1 MQIEKAAVA
10 GTLESSDCM
19 VTVEDGDGN
28 IDLVLEST
36 VIHQYG
42 NQIRHVVL
50 DTLENLGVQ
59 NIKIK
64 IVDKGALDCTIR
76 ARVEA
81 AVYRSA
87 GQSEQ
92 LPWGECDPM
101 RDAKKRLRRTMM
113 FLNAQ
118 KPGLIKDPYIYGAD
132 SLMLDLEDAVAEN
145 QKDAARFSLFHAL
158 RTIGY
163 HGAERIVR
171 INGLDTPFW
180 KEDIRCAVAGGCDG
194 IRIPKTET
202 AQDVKIVEQ
211 QILKAEN
218 EFGRPENSTLIMAAI
233 ESARG
238 VVKALEIC
246 EASKRLFGIA
256 LSGGD
261 YTKDLH
267 THITGTGIELMGAR
281 QQLVIAARAA
291 GVQCFDTVYTD
302 LENEEGFR
310 EDVNTIHLMG
320 FDGKSI
326 INPRQIRI
334 VHEIFTPKEKEI
346 ILRKK

>member
-1 MQIEKAAVA
+1 
-10 GTLESSDCM
+10 
-19 VTVEDGDGN
+19 
-28 IDLVLEST
+28 
-36 VIHQYG
+36 
-42 NQIRHVVL
+42 
-50 DTLENLGVQ
+50 
-59 NIKIK
+59 
-64 IVDKGALDCTIR
+64 
-76 ARVEA
+76 
-81 AVYRSA
+81 
-87 GQSEQ
+87 
-92 LPWGECDPM
+92 M

-158 RTIGY
+158 RTIDY

-246 EASKRLFGIA
+246 EASKRLFGYRLYRFGKRRG
-256 LSGGD
+256 LSGR
-261 YTKDLH
+261 
-267 THITGTGIELMGAR
+267 R
-281 QQLVIAARAA
+281 QY
-291 GVQCFDTVYTD
+291 DSP
-302 LENEEGFR
+302 
-310 EDVNTIHLMG
+310 
-320 FDGKSI
+320 DG
-326 INPRQIRI
+326 
-334 VHEIFTPKEKEI
+334 
-346 ILRKK
+346 L

>member
-1 MQIEKAAVA
+1 MQ
-10 GTLESSDCM
+10 
-19 VTVEDGDGN
+19 
-28 IDLVLEST
+28 
-36 VIHQYG
+36 
-42 NQIRHVVL
+42 
-50 DTLENLGVQ
+50 
-59 NIKIK
+59 
-64 IVDKGALDCTIR
+64 
-76 ARVEA
+76 
-81 AVYRSA
+81 
-87 GQSEQ
+87 
-92 LPWGECDPM
+92 W
-101 RDAKKRLRRTMM
+101 
-113 FLNAQ
+113 Q
-118 KPGLIKDPYIYGAD
+118 K
-132 SLMLDLEDAVAEN
+132 N

-158 RTIGY
+158 RTIDY

-218 EFGRPENSTLIMAAI
+218 EFGRPENSTLIMTAI

-302 LENEEGFR
+302 LENEEASGR
-310 EDVNTIHLMG
+310 RQYDSPDG

-346 ILRKK
+346 IFAEKVVREIDSKKAQGIGVFTVDGKMIDIAFYDGAKRIIELAKASGVYEGEL

>member
-1 MQIEKAAVA
+1 
-10 GTLESSDCM
+10 
-19 VTVEDGDGN
+19 
-28 IDLVLEST
+28 
-36 VIHQYG
+36 
-42 NQIRHVVL
+42 
-50 DTLENLGVQ
+50 
-59 NIKIK
+59 
-64 IVDKGALDCTIR
+64 
-76 ARVEA
+76 
-81 AVYRSA
+81 
-87 GQSEQ
+87 
-92 LPWGECDPM
+92 
-101 RDAKKRLRRTMM
+101 MM

-158 RTIGY
+158 RTIDY

-291 GVQCFDTVYTD
+291 GVQCFDTVRYSSRNNIY
-302 LENEEGFR
+302 LIYKNMPVLQILLNLPVFILGFSAKLVFFASKGYGKEYLAGIKNGFFICR
-310 EDVNTIHLMG
+310 KPEDAFFYL
-320 FDGKSI
+320 F
-326 INPRQIRI
+326 Q
-334 VHEIFTPKEKEI
+334 FC
-346 ILRKK
+346 

>member
-1 MQIEKAAVA
+1 
-10 GTLESSDCM
+10 
-19 VTVEDGDGN
+19 
-28 IDLVLEST
+28 
-36 VIHQYG
+36 
-42 NQIRHVVL
+42 
-50 DTLENLGVQ
+50 
-59 NIKIK
+59 
-64 IVDKGALDCTIR
+64 
-76 ARVEA
+76 
-81 AVYRSA
+81 
-87 GQSEQ
+87 
-92 LPWGECDPM
+92 M

-158 RTIGY
+158 RTIDY

-261 YTKDLH
+261 YSLCTIIKCNINHLSVH
-267 THITGTGIELMGAR
+267 SK
-281 QQLVIAARAA
+281 
-291 GVQCFDTVYTD
+291 YTD
-302 LENEEGFR
+302 SLCLFAINLTDYFFR
-310 EDVNTIHLMG
+310 KNNLFFFRCKNFMYNMNLSWIDN
-320 FDGKSI
+320 
-326 INPRQIRI
+326 
-334 VHEIFTPKEKEI
+334 
-346 ILRKK
+346 